1 MISDDAARIDN
12 ILLEILGK
20 AQGSQLC
27 LVVDRDGIPIA
38 GVSTEGGI
46 DPILT
51 QQLSALTGALYES
64 AVEQGLSLDLGEV
77 EFQFIEYTEGY
88 FFARGAGHGLLLL
101 FTSKDI
107 EPTVIFKLMREYE
120 TIVCNLIENYS
131 CEEPKEL
138 NDDIKALLSSEFM
151 NFGNQ

>member
-1 MISDDAARIDN
+1 MISDDAVRIDN

-20 AQGSQLC
+20 AQGTQLC
-27 LVVDRDGIPIA
+27 LVVDRDGIPIS
-38 GVSTEGGI
+38 GVSTDGGI
-46 DPILT
+46 DPLLS
-51 QQLSALTGALYES
+51 QQLSALSGAIYES
-64 AVEQGLSLDLGEV
+64 AVEQGMTLDLGEV

-88 FFARGAGHGLLLL
+88 FFARGVGHGLLIL
-101 FTSKDI
+101 FTSKDS
-107 EPTVIFKLMREYE
+107 ETAVVFKLMREYE
-120 TIVCNLIENYS
+120 TILCNLIENYS